1 MAWAWGLEGA
11 DGTVGL
17 DTGGAL
23 CGGGWGARPGGGPGA
38 AFGGAKEG
46 IDGGVLAG
54 TADMKEGIDMA
65 AEDEAA
71 PGRGFSSSSLSDPL
85 SLLLELKIKKDNF

>member
-1 MAWAWGLEGA
+1 M
-11 DGTVGL
+11 
-17 DTGGAL
+17 
-23 CGGGWGARPGGGPGA
+23 
-38 AFGGAKEG
+38 
-46 IDGGVLAG
+46 LAG